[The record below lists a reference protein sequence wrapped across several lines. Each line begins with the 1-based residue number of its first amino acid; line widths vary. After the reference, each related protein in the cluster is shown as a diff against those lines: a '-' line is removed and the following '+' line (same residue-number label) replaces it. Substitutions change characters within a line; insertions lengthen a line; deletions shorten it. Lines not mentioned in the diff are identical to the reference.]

1 MEPKGK
7 TLYDE
12 MLEVLTENGKTFDDV
27 LYVAVN
33 EIMDR
38 LTTQKAVEEAKRI
51 FTDDEEHLARL
62 ADPIIMKGDGWIA
75 ERTAYR
81 EDFDASG
88 NCWTFEAYE
97 DPQEDIED
105 DPDVHLLMP
114 AQVETRDEWINRL
127 HGEHNG

>member
-1 MEPKGK
+1 MEPKVK

-33 EIMDR
+33 ETMDR
-38 LTTQKAVEEAKRI
+38 LTTPKAVEEAKKI
-51 FTDDEEHLARL
+51 FMDDYEHLARL
-62 ADPIIMKGDGWIA
+62 ADPIIMKGDDWIA
-75 ERTAYR
+75 ERTVYR

-88 NCWTFEAYE
+88 NYWSFEEYT

-114 AQVETRDEWINRL
+114 A
-127 HGEHNG
+127 